1 MSQARRRQFLLAAGA
16 GGLSVL
22 LPALAQQKQFRV
34 GWISSD
40 PAADGSPFL
49 EALRQGLTELGYIE
63 GRNLTVEARWGDG
76 SNEGTGPLIA
86 EQLVRLRP
94 DVIVT
99 LGPAASWV
107 RKTGAAIPV
116 AFGFSGDPV
125 LAGFVESLSRP
136 GGNLTGISLMAL
148 ELVGKRIELLKE
160 ALPRAKR
167 VAIIANPQ
175 HPGDQA
181 EQRASHA
188 AAKTLGL
195 ADEFFEARNA
205 AQLETAL
212 SSIAKSH
219 ADAMV
224 VFPMAFMMRHRERIA
239 EIATKFR
246 IPAISGWAQFAE
258 GGNLMS
264 YGPNLRESF
273 RRLAFFSDKILKGA
287 RPADIPVELPT
298 RFELVVN
305 LKAARALGVSF
316 PQSILVRADRVI
328 E

>member
-1 MSQARRRQFLLAAGA
+1 MSQVRRRQFLLAVGA
-16 GGLSVL
+16 GSLSVL

-40 PAADGSPFL
+40 SAADGSPFF
-49 EALRQGLTELGYIE
+49 EAFRQRLNELGYVE
-63 GRNLTVEARWGDG
+63 GRNLTIVARWGD
-76 SNEGTGPLIA
+76 SSSERI
-86 EQLVRLRP
+86 EQLVAELVRLNP

-99 LGPAASWV
+99 QGPAALSM
-107 RKTGAAIPV
+107 RKAGAAIPV
-116 AFGFSGDPV
+116 VFGFSGDPV
-125 LAGFVESLSRP
+125 AAGFVDSLSRP

-148 ELVGKRIELLKE
+148 ELVGKRIEMLKE

-212 SSIAKSH
+212 NSIAKSR

-224 VFPMAFMMRHRERIA
+224 VFPMALMMRHRERIA
-239 EIATKFR
+239 ALATKYR

-273 RRLAFFSDKILKGA
+273 RRLAFFCDKILKGA
-287 RPADIPVELPT
+287 KPVDIPVELPT

-305 LKAARALGVSF
+305 LKAARTLGVSF
-316 PQSILVRADRVI
+316 PKSLLVRADRVI

>member
-1 MSQARRRQFLLAAGA
+1 MMSQVRRRQFLRTVGA
-16 GGLSVL
+16 GSLLVS
-22 LPALAQQKQFRV
+22 LPALAQQKQFRI

-40 PAADGSPFL
+40 TAADGSPSF
-49 EALRQGLTELGYIE
+49 EAFRQGLSELGYVE
-63 GRNLTVEARWGDG
+63 GRNLVIAARWGDG
-76 SNEGTGPLIA
+76 SA
-86 EQLVRLRP
+86 EHTDQLVAELVRLRP

-99 LGPAASWV
+99 LGPAALSV
-107 RKTGAAIPV
+107 RKAGSAIPV
-116 AFGFSGDPV
+116 VFGFSGDP
-125 LAGFVESLSRP
+125 LQAGFVDSLSRP
-136 GGNLTGISLMAL
+136 GGNLTGISFMTL

-160 ALPRAKR
+160 TLPRAKR
-167 VAIIANPQ
+167 LAIIANPQ

-212 SSIAKSH
+212 NSIAKSR

-224 VFPMAFMMRHRERIA
+224 VFPTASLMRHREQIA
-239 EIATKFR
+239 AFATKHR

-264 YGPNLRESF
+264 YGPNLRETF
-273 RRLAFFSDKILKGA
+273 RRLAFFTDKILKGV
-287 RPADIPVELPT
+287 RPSDIPVELPT
-298 RFELVVN
+298 QFELVIN
-305 LKAARALGVSF
+305 LKTAKALGIKI
-316 PQSILVRADRVI
+316 PQSILVRVDRVI